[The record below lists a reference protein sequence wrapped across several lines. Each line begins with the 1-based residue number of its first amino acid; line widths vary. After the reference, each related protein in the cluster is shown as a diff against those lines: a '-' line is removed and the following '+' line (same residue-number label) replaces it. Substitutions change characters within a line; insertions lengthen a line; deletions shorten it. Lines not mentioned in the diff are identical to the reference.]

1 MILFDYD
8 NYISKYNYDD
18 ARYQLMKSEQEK
30 LNLCDQFSLWWF
42 FHSTPTGDSSYTKN
56 NKNICCSCC
65 NCCPGNLE
73 LKFQKIGCKED
84 KICLFICCSL
94 IFE

>member
-8 NYISKYNYDD
+8 NYTSKYNYDD

-30 LNLCDQFSLWWF
+30 LNCCDQFSLWWF

-73 LKFQKIGCKED
+73 LKFQKTGCKED
-84 KICLFICCSL
+84 KICLLICCSL

>member
-8 NYISKYNYDD
+8 NISNHNYDD
-18 ARYQLMKSEQEK
+18 SRYQIMKSEREK
-30 LNLCDQFSLWWF
+30 LNFCDQISLWWF
-42 FHSTPTGDSSYTKN
+42 FHSTPTGDSSYPKD
-56 NKNICCSCC
+56 NKNICCSWC

-73 LKFQKIGCKED
+73 LKFRKIGCKED
-84 KICLFICCSL
+84 KICLLICCSL